1 MFKLNVRKVIVAKIH
16 CEYFSNS
23 LFVICTKYLEL
34 VASLSEALCHAPPH
48 LEITNTKNLRQI

>member
-34 VASLSEALCHAPPH
+34 VASLEKRSIVSCPPPYGDH
-48 LEITNTKNLRQI
+48 